1 MSKDIDQLERVKWLT
16 INERQLMNKIRRCK
30 ND

>member
-16 INERQLMNKIRRCK
+16 IDERQLKDIIRRWK